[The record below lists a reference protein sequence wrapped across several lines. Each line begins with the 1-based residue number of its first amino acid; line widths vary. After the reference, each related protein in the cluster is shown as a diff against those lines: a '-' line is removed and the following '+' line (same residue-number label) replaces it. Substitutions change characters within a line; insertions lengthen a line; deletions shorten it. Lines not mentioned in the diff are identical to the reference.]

1 MKKLL
6 LLRHGNASLPDS
18 GIADYDR
25 PLNSRGKKEISNIA
39 YKLLEKKLIP
49 DIIIASAAERAL
61 SSADIVRN
69 IIKISDNDKSLLRE
83 TETLYSASIPEYI
96 DILKSQKE
104 TISTILIIAHNPAI
118 SSFGSRMTGKHI
130 GMGTGNLC
138 LLELGIE
145 KWSEIKINS
154 PVLIS
159 TLLKP

>member
-6 LLRHGNASLPDS
+6 LLRHGNASFPDS
-18 GIADYDR
+18 GMADYDR
-25 PLNSRGKKEISNIA
+25 PLSSKGKKQIDNIA
-39 YKLLEKKLIP
+39 YKLLENKLIP
-49 DIIIASAAERAL
+49 DIIIASTAERAL

-69 IIKISDNDKSLLRE
+69 ITGKSDNDKSLLRE
-83 TETLYSASIPEYI
+83 TELLYSASISEYI

-104 TISTILIIAHNPAI
+104 SISTILIVAHNPTI
-118 SSFGSRMTGKHI
+118 SGFGSRITGKQI

-145 KWSEIKINS
+145 KWSDIKINS
-154 PVLIS
+154 PVLGS